1 MSGKTDTFV
10 LDFVNKP
17 DDIQASFQKY
27 YQGTVLS
34 EATDPNLLYTIQ
46 QEINKHRLF
55 HNQTVEEF
63 VTIVFDDTIP
73 DEKLQGILDTVVES
87 WRDLDEEDREYFRG
101 NVQSFVR
108 LYGYIMQ
115 IVAFTDLHLEK
126 LYIFLVHLVK
136 KLPKRHIDNIQ
147 DITSSIDLEHFRL
160 EKQYERSIALEE
172 QEGVLTPVGAVPI
185 GLPPEEVR
193 ELLSNIIQVLNDAYG
208 TNFTEGDKVKLEEIQ
223 RRIQANE
230 EFRRV
235 YEGDNTETGR
245 RHVFDKIFEGVKL
258 SLVEEDLE
266 FYNKISDPQ
275 TNQYLKDHLYQSYS

>member
-1 MSGKTDTFV
+1 MSFCPILHDLTKHHKEFKT
-10 LDFVNKP
+10 
-17 DDIQASFQKY
+17 S
-27 YQGTVLS
+27 
-34 EATDPNLLYTIQ
+34 
-46 QEINKHRLF
+46 H
-55 HNQTVEEF
+55 
-63 VTIVFDDTIP
+63 
-73 DEKLQGILDTVVES
+73 
-87 WRDLDEEDREYFRG
+87 
-101 NVQSFVR
+101 
-108 LYGYIMQ
+108 
-115 IVAFTDLHLEK
+115 
-126 LYIFLVHLVK
+126 
-136 KLPKRHIDNIQ
+136 

-185 GLPPEEVR
+185 GLPPEEVT

-245 RHVFDKIFEGVKL
+245 RHGFDKVFEDVKL

-266 FYNKISDPQ
+266 FYNKINDPQ